1 MEREMKQLKNK
12 ASENYQKAKTVEAE
26 QKIDDTIL
34 DLQTMQA
41 ILNLRK
47 LAKIKML

>member
-1 MEREMKQLKNK
+1 MQDSRKNK
-12 ASENYQKAKTVEAE
+12 AAENYQKAKTVEAE

-34 DLQTMQA
+34 DIQTMQA

-47 LAKIKML
+47 LSRLSSIA